1 MENKTGVEDGLHC
14 HIFSTQTTETSELN
28 SVFAWLGDG
37 EGGYFPGLALGDGV
51 SWAKVPLVDGAFYGR
66 IPSSETGF
74 LLGVWKSV

>member
-1 MENKTGVEDGLHC
+1 M
-14 HIFSTQTTETSELN
+14 
-28 SVFAWLGDG
+28 FAWLGDG

-51 SWAKVPLVDGAFYGR
+51 SWVKVPLVDGAFYGR